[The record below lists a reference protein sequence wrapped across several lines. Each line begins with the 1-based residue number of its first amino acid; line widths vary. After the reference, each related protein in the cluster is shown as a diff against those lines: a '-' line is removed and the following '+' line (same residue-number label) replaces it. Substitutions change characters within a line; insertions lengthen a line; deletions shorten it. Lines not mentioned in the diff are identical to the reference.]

1 MPARGLTL
9 QRSAIGAYDILVGE
23 RRPAH
28 GRWVRM
34 LGRSTN
40 RPTGLKI
47 DLKTARARD
56 GSADAR
62 PDVPSH
68 TSGGSYV
75 PKAAAWLMLIFSDD
89 GFCRRRRSGRGRRD
103 REGNP
108 SIPAGG
114 PVCRVELSVS
124 LKIEIAL
131 HVADRKQEPNLGTD
145 AQHLWLAASHTVART
160 TLAADLL

>member
-9 QRSAIGAYDILVGE
+9 QRSAIGAYDILAGE

-62 PDVPSH
+62 ST
-68 TSGGSYV
+68 TS
-75 PKAAAWLMLIFSDD
+75 
-89 GFCRRRRSGRGRRD
+89 RRRASPTTSRSSSLEHISVR
-103 REGNP
+103 P
-108 SIPAGG
+108 F
-114 PVCRVELSVS
+114 LSVGA
-124 LKIEIAL
+124 KVGYA
-131 HVADRKQEPNLGTD
+131 
-145 AQHLWLAASHTVART
+145 
-160 TLAADLL
+160 